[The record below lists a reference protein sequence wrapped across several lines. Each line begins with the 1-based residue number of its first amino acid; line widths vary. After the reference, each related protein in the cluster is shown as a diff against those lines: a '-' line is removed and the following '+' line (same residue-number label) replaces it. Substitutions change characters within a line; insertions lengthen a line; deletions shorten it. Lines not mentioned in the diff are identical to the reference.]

1 MHTYLVTGSTGNVGS
16 EVVRALVEAG
26 EHVRALV
33 RSPDRAASLPAGAE
47 AVAGD
52 LNRPETLPLDGVTGA
67 FLLSGYRDMPV
78 TLDAMRRAGVQRVAL
93 LSSSAVPIG
102 DMTNAVARYHIESE
116 AAVKES
122 GLGWTMLQP
131 NGFMTNALQW
141 VPQMAS
147 GDVVRAPFAD
157 VHTAQIDPA
166 DIGAVAATA
175 LVTGDHDGQ
184 SYRLS
189 GPESLLA
196 ADRVAILARVLGRPL
211 RFEAQSDDE
220 ARAEMS
226 AAMPPEYVDAFFS
239 FFVDGTLDES
249 EVLPTV
255 ESVLGRP
262 PRSFEEWARANA
274 GRFGTAASRS

>member
-1 MHTYLVTGSTGNVGS
+1 MRMQTYLVTGSTGNVGS
-16 EVVRALVEAG
+16 QLVRALVQAG

-33 RSPDRAASLPAGAE
+33 RSPERAGAVPAGAE
-47 AVAGD
+47 AVVGD
-52 LNRPETLPLDGVTGA
+52 LNRPETLPLDGVDGV
-67 FLLSGYRDMPV
+67 FLLSGYHDLPV
-78 TLDAMRRAGVQRVAL
+78 ALGEMRRAGVKRVAL
-93 LSSSAVPIG
+93 LSSSAVPLG

-141 VPQMAS
+141 APQTAS
-147 GDVVRAPFAD
+147 GDVVRAPFPG
-157 VHTAQIDPA
+157 VRTAQIDPA
-166 DIGAVAATA
+166 DIAAVAARA
-175 LVTGDHDGQ
+175 LVTADHEGR

-196 ADRVAILARVLGRPL
+196 ADRVAILARVLDRPL
-211 RFEAQSDDE
+211 RFEAQSDEE

-262 PRSFEEWARANA
+262 PRRFEEWVRANSD
-274 GRFGTAASRS
+274 RFRTAAG

>member
-16 EVVRALVEAG
+16 QVARALVEAG
-26 EHVRALV
+26 ENVRALV
-33 RSPDRAASLPAGAE
+33 RSPDRADALPAGAE
-47 AVAGD
+47 AVVGD
-52 LNRPETLPLDGVTGA
+52 LNQPETLPLDGVSGA
-67 FLLSGYRDMPV
+67 FLLSGYRDLPV
-78 TLDAMRRAGVQRVAL
+78 TLDAMRQAGVQRVAL
-93 LSSSAVPIG
+93 LSSSAVPLG

-141 VPQMAS
+141 VPQLQA
-147 GDVVRAPFAD
+147 GDVVRAPFAG
-157 VHTAQIDPA
+157 VRTAQIDPA
-166 DIGAVAATA
+166 DIAAVAATA
-175 LVTGDHDGQ
+175 LVTGEHDGR

-196 ADRVAILARVLGRPL
+196 ADRVAILARVLGREL

-249 EVLPTV
+249 EVLPTLQD
-255 ESVLGRP
+255 VLGRA
-262 PRSFEEWARANA
+262 PRSFEEWARAHA
-274 GRFGTAASRS
+274 GAFSRPSGR

>member
-16 EVVRALVEAG
+16 QVVRALVEAG
-26 EHVRALV
+26 ENVRALV
-33 RSPDRAASLPAGAE
+33 RSPNRAAALPAGAE
-47 AVAGD
+47 AVVGD
-52 LNRPETLPLDGVTGA
+52 LNRPETLPLDGVAGA
-67 FLLSGYRDMPV
+67 FLLSGYDDMPAA
-78 TLDAMRRAGVQRVAL
+78 LASMRRAGVQRVAL
-93 LSSSAVPIG
+93 LSSSAVPLG

-116 AAVKES
+116 AALKGS

-131 NGFMTNALQW
+131 NGFMTNALRW
-141 VPQMAS
+141 IPQLQA
-147 GDVVRAPFAD
+147 GDTVRAEFAG
-157 VHTAQIDPA
+157 VRTAQIDPA
-166 DIGAVAATA
+166 DIAAVAATA
-175 LVTGDHDGQ
+175 LTTGEHDGR

-196 ADRVAILARVLGRPL
+196 ADRVAILARILGRPL
-211 RFEAQSDDE
+211 VFEPLSDEE

-239 FFVDGTLDES
+239 FFADGTLDES

-262 PRSFEEWARANA
+262 PRRFEEWARANA
-274 GRFGTAASRS
+274 DRFGTAAG

>member
-16 EVVRALVEAG
+16 QVARALVEAG
-26 EHVRALV
+26 ENVRALV
-33 RSPDRAASLPAGAE
+33 RSPDRADALPAGAE
-47 AVAGD
+47 AVVGD
-52 LNRPETLPLDGVTGA
+52 LNQPETLPLDGVSGA
-67 FLLSGYRDMPV
+67 FLLSGYRDLPV
-78 TLDAMRRAGVQRVAL
+78 TLDAMRQAGVQRVAL
-93 LSSSAVPIG
+93 LSSSAVPLG

-141 VPQMAS
+141 VPQLQA
-147 GDVVRAPFAD
+147 GDVVRAPFAG
-157 VHTAQIDPA
+157 VRTAQIDPA
-166 DIGAVAATA
+166 DIAAVAATA
-175 LVTGDHDGQ
+175 LVTGEHDGR

-196 ADRVAILARVLGRPL
+196 ADRVAILARVLGREL

-262 PRSFEEWARANA
+262 PRRFEEWVLEHRD
-274 GRFGTAASRS
+274 RFGTAAG

>member
-16 EVVRALVEAG
+16 QVARALVQAG
-26 EHVRALV
+26 ENVRALV
-33 RSPDRAASLPAGAE
+33 RSPDRAAALPAGAE
-47 AVAGD
+47 AVVGD
-52 LNRPETLPLDGVTGA
+52 LNRPDTLPLDGVAGV
-67 FLLSGYRDMPV
+67 FLMSGYEDMPAA
-78 TLDAMRRAGVQRVAL
+78 LASMRRAGVQRVAL
-93 LSSSAVPIG
+93 LSSSAVPLG

-116 AAVKES
+116 TAVKES
-122 GLGWTMLQP
+122 GLAWTMLQP

-141 VPQMAS
+141 VPQLQA
-147 GDVVRAPFAD
+147 GDVVRAPFAR
-157 VHTAQIDPA
+157 VRTAQVDPA
-166 DIGAVAATA
+166 DIGEVAARA
-175 LVTGDHDGQ
+175 LVTSDHEGR

-196 ADRVAILARVLGRPL
+196 ADRVAILGRVLGRSL

-226 AAMPPEYVDAFFS
+226 AAMPAEYVDGFFS
-239 FFVDGTLDES
+239 FFVGGTLDES

-262 PRSFEEWARANA
+262 PRSFEDWARANA
-274 GRFGTAASRS
+274 DRFGTAAG